1 MWITKKEAMAALNV
15 NIKELFKLILQ
26 HSIRTKKQGKC
37 LLINNKDL
45 FKLILQGDIKNDNI

>member
-15 NIKELFKLILQ
+15 NIKELFKLILKY
-26 HSIRTKKQGKC
+26 SIRTKKQGNC

-45 FKLILQGDIKNDNI
+45 LNLI